1 VVSGLFGQLSWHGRT
16 ALLCAGALAPS
27 GCGHDESTTRRV
39 EQSCASIAPEAA
51 PSCGTPANH
60 VRDFYRLPRPVLATD
75 DELLPEAGF
84 IEVEA
89 HARFSRY
96 PARMFYSFHPADSE
110 PTTKPLLV
118 FFNGGPGFPTTLGLL
133 PYGTTRQRIDPEA
146 AEPTLVDNPNS
157 WTRFANL
164 LYIDERQV
172 GFSYGLNLPEPAA
185 DIDEVGASPVED
197 AADFVRTVL
206 RFLHAHPAILSA
218 PVVLVGESYG
228 GMRAL
233 LMLNLLHYPRTVA
246 AELDPALAEEIE
258 AHHRD
263 VFPCAEQAGFP
274 HEMISGQF
282 GSAVLIQPYLLGPAQ
297 LEAGCGAEY
306 GLIASDYDTSK
317 LPDWL
322 IRLESLAV
330 SAWSSREHASRLFG
344 LDPADVALLGP
355 ADRPQAFRRQGTVVE
370 PIHHSIASW
379 LGPLTFWDAYYVY
392 GSPIQGLEKGI
403 ANPDFGLDNAPF
415 QRIARFVRLFVTDA
429 RHDRVVCGRLIVR
442 MLGGRLDL
450 EPRDGEARPGRLRV
464 PLDAVTGQRCEI
476 EIRYPEYDAGHM
488 VTATRGAELGDDVEA
503 WLREP

>member
-1 VVSGLFGQLSWHGRT
+1 MQSAGRRCR
-16 ALLCAGALAPS
+16 ALLCGSAVALT
-27 GCGHDESTTRRV
+27 GCGDDEPTTRRV
-39 EQSCASIAPEAA
+39 EQSCASIAAQA
-51 PSCGTPANH
+51 TASCGTPANPG
-60 VRDFYRLPRPVLATD
+60 RDFYRLPRPVLAAD
-75 DELLPEAGF
+75 GELLPEAGF

-110 PTTKPLLV
+110 PAAKPLLV

-133 PYGTTRQRIDPEA
+133 PYGTTRQRMDPEA
-146 AEPTLVDNPNS
+146 PEPTLVDNPNS

-172 GFSYGLNLPEPAA
+172 GFSYGLNLPEPTA
-185 DIDEVGASPVED
+185 DIDEIGAFPLED
-197 AADFVRTVL
+197 AADFARTVL
-206 RFLHAHPAILSA
+206 RFLHAHPAILGA

-263 VFPCAEQAGFP
+263 VFHCADEAGFP

-297 LEAGCGAEY
+297 LKAGCGADW
-306 GLIASDYDTSK
+306 GLTASNYDASK
-317 LPDWL
+317 PPDWWNQ
-322 IRLESLAV
+322 LESFAV
-330 SAWSSREHASRLFG
+330 SAWSSREHASQLFG
-344 LDPADVALLGP
+344 VDPADVFLLGP
-355 ADRPQAFRRQGTVVE
+355 LDRAPAFRRQGVVVE
-370 PIHHSIASW
+370 PIHHSVASW

-392 GSPIQGLEKGI
+392 GSPIQDLEEGI
-403 ANPDFGLDNAPF
+403 ANPSFGLDNAPF

-429 RHDRVVCGRLIVR
+429 RHDRVVCGKVIVR
-442 MLGGRLDL
+442 MLGARLDL
-450 EPRDGEARPGRLRV
+450 EPRDGEVRPGRLRV
-464 PLDAVTGQRCEI
+464 PLDALTGQRCDV
-476 EIRYPEYDAGHM
+476 EIRYPEYDSGHM
-488 VTATRGAELGDDVEA
+488 VTATRGAELGEDVET
-503 WLREP
+503 WLHEP